1 MPRTG
6 QQRARR
12 ARLADAAA
20 GLVPH
25 AGRDRVGVVLYC
37 PGSADDALFRL
48 RRYADVRDWSITA
61 EAASWSEAERLMKG
75 TGAQGVVTDQP
86 GNSFS
91 MPEMIHIYFVVVVGN
106 GPCGQN
112 NGPTRA
118 L

>member
-1 MPRTG
+1 
-6 QQRARR
+6 
-12 ARLADAAA
+12 
-20 GLVPH
+20 
-25 AGRDRVGVVLYC
+25 
-37 PGSADDALFRL
+37 
-48 RRYADVRDWSITA
+48 
-61 EAASWSEAERLMKG
+61 MKG